1 MCNILKKSD
10 DGRVFH
16 QSPLELIEQV
26 RKTLLK
32 EPAERELWVAL
43 AQVHAQAQAALAAG
57 DLTASLQALA
67 ALKAP
72 VDSFFDAVM
81 VNAEDPA
88 LRANRLALLRA
99 LHNSMNQVA
108 DLSRLAA

>member
-1 MCNILKKSD
+1 
-10 DGRVFH
+10 
-16 QSPLELIEQV
+16 LELIEQV

-67 ALKAP
+67 ALKDP
-72 VDSFFDAVM
+72 VDAFFDAVM

-88 LRANRLALLRA
+88 LRANRLSLLRA
-99 LHNSMNQVA
+99 LHAAMNQVA